1 MVPKH
6 QNRGDIELTEAEDD
20 GTTNAT
26 VVLTNGCVATAEE
39 QRAENCAEMC
49 SDGSSSDFG
58 VYQCLLFL
66 FTQLGYLAV
75 APSMLSTTF
84 FEPSSSFCDTFLIS
98 SPNGS
103 SSVFSLSS
111 SPPSVEFH
119 SLLMEWGEHCHF
131 SVRTV
136 WMSSAVMVG
145 AVVGAF
151 VAGFVADCFGRKPVV
166 VGSMALISV
175 ANSLIAL
182 FGASSPPLALS
193 LFALLGLACGAY
205 MVTNMVLLIEIL
217 RHSSTRLLAVSL
229 NGWPLGMVGT
239 ALLAFAVRHWRF
251 YHLAVSVAA
260 LFLFIIIHYLAFE
273 SIPWLIQSGNHRRA
287 HSIQQNLFKVNSFL
301 ATKDGK
307 KKTAMAPFGV
317 KGVAAPMTRSSSP
330 INNCSLNENT
340 DDALLEESEEG
351 TQPAAHRQHQRI
363 YTYLDLF
370 RHRSVC
376 VRMLT
381 LLFCFGS
388 SAVISFG
395 LYFSAEV
402 LPGSRYLNIAM
413 MGLGKL
419 VLGFLP
425 FLLSNRI
432 GRRPILLV
440 SVGLACLACWALVIG
455 WLFFNLSKHWLT
467 AALGLFITAA
477 IDPNW
482 KIIHLLSMELFPT
495 PVRNMSR
502 ALCNVIARLG
512 SLSVPSV
519 QFLRS
524 LNGVLPFW
532 LFGILLTIQWLISF
546 FFLPET
552 VGEPLPEGMPTA
564 NGQKVPEGNG
574 QKDNGTE
581 TIAETRPKKGSR
593 KRTLSEQSHHSIR
606 SRALSVD
613 IPIL

>member
-1 MVPKH
+1 
-6 QNRGDIELTEAEDD
+6 
-20 GTTNAT
+20 
-26 VVLTNGCVATAEE
+26 
-39 QRAENCAEMC
+39 
-49 SDGSSSDFG
+49 
-58 VYQCLLFL
+58 
-66 FTQLGYLAV
+66 
-75 APSMLSTTF
+75 
-84 FEPSSSFCDTFLIS
+84 
-98 SPNGS
+98 
-103 SSVFSLSS
+103 
-111 SPPSVEFH
+111 
-119 SLLMEWGEHCHF
+119 MEWGEHCHF

-136 WMSSAVMVG
+136 WVSSAVMVG

-260 LFLFIIIHYLAFE
+260 LFLFITIHYLAFE

-287 HSIQQNLFKVNSFL
+287 HSIQQNLSKVNSFL

-477 IDPNW
+477 IGPNW
-482 KIIHLLSMELFPT
+482 KIIHFEASK
-495 PVRNMSR
+495 
-502 ALCNVIARLG
+502 IK
-512 SLSVPSV
+512 
-519 QFLRS
+519 
-524 LNGVLPFW
+524 
-532 LFGILLTIQWLISF
+532 I
-546 FFLPET
+546 
-552 VGEPLPEGMPTA
+552 
-564 NGQKVPEGNG
+564 
-574 QKDNGTE
+574 
-581 TIAETRPKKGSR
+581 
-593 KRTLSEQSHHSIR
+593 
-606 SRALSVD
+606 
-613 IPIL
+613 